1 MSQQQK
7 AILQR
12 IISLIWK
19 TSLVLVDFLLLVT
32 MTFLSWTIR
41 SSNWILGKLTPLKLK
56 VKELYND
63 TRTTTKA

>member
-12 IISLIWK
+12 IVSLIWK
-19 TSLVLVDFLLLVT
+19 TSLVFVDFLILLTVT
-32 MTFLSWTIR
+32 LLSWTIR
-41 SSNWILGKLTPLKLK
+41 SSTWLLGKLTPLKLK